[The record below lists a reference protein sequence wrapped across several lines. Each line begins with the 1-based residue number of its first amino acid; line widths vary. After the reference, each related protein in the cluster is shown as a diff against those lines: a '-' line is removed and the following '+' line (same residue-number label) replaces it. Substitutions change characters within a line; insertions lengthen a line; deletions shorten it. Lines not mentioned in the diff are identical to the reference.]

1 MQIEKLASLIKS
13 KIGKRTIEKSFLM
26 LKEASILDEEGFY
39 DSNWFSKETVKK
51 VGVNNGNSF
60 HNTNLGSLASRHSCR
75 NNYSGVSCDWFNVY
89 MGF

>member
-39 DSNWFSKETVKK
+39 DSN
-51 VGVNNGNSF
+51 
-60 HNTNLGSLASRHSCR
+60 
-75 NNYSGVSCDWFNVY
+75 
-89 MGF
+89 